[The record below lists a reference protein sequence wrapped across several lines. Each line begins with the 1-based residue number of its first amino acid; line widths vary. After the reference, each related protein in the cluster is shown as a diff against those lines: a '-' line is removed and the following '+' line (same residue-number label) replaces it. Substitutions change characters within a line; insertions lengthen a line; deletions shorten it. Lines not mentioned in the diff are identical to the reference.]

1 MAGYAGGSK
10 STREIASER
19 QLDAVVETTV
29 FRAGDV
35 MRINVQMSDPVT
47 TRSLWAGSYTSNVSD
62 VLAAQGAVV
71 DSVRAGIG
79 IALQRSSAPGGS
91 E

>member
-1 MAGYAGGSK
+1 V
-10 STREIASER
+10 
-19 QLDAVVETTV
+19 QL
-29 FRAGDV
+29 
-35 MRINVQMSDPVT
+35 SDPVT

-71 DSVRAGIG
+71 DSVRTGIG
-79 IALQRSSAPGGS
+79 GALQRGNGSGGN